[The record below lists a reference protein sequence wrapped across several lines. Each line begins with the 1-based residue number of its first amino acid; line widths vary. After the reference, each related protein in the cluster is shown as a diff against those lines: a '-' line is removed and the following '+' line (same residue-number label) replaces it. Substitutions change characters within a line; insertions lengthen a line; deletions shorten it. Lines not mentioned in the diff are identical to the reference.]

1 MSAKQNSLYLP
12 AGWVNPARIFTSSC
26 PIVICLGGRGI
37 GKTYGCL
44 SYTHEHKIPFV
55 YMRRTQAQLDAV
67 SIPALNPFNQAAAD
81 QGFVMTCKKSSKY
94 SVEFRS
100 GEDPDQPPDGIG
112 IALSTFANIR
122 GMSAERYDVLLFD
135 EIIPERHERPI
146 KEESSAFLNVIESLN
161 RNREL
166 SGKGPMKIIL
176 LSNTNTINSKILDSI
191 GATMVIDKMIRR
203 GQQVQRIGDLIEVIR
218 YTDSPI
224 SEKKSG
230 TLLYQIANNAD
241 FVDMSI
247 NNKFSASDFEAVR
260 LQPLAEYVPLVIVAG
275 VTVYRHKSLDRYY
288 IVDRPHTGIKEY
300 GKLPLA
306 LKEFRKKYYYLYK
319 QLITGHIYYNSIKS
333 KMIFED
339 IWR

>member
-1 MSAKQNSLYLP
+1 MSDNLYLRS
-12 AGWVNPARIFTSSC
+12 GWINPERIFGSSC

-44 SYTHEHKIPFV
+44 EYIHTHRIPFV

-67 SIPALNPFNQAAAD
+67 SIPALNPFNQVAAD
-81 QGFVMTCKKSSKY
+81 NGFVMSCKKSSKY

-100 GEDPDQPPDGIG
+100 TEDAAADPDGIG

-122 GMSAERYDVLLFD
+122 GLSAERYDVLLFD

-146 KEESSAFLNVIESLN
+146 KEESSAFLNVLESLN

-166 SGKGPMKIIL
+166 TGRGPIKVIL
-176 LSNTNTINSKILDSI
+176 LSNSNTINSKILDSI
-191 GATMVIDKMIRR
+191 GATMIIDKMIRR
-203 GQQVQRIGDLIEVIR
+203 GQTVQRINDLIEVIR

-224 SEKKSG
+224 SEKKSK
-230 TLLYQIANNAD
+230 TLIYQIANNAD
-241 FVDMSI
+241 FIDMSI

-260 LQPLAEYVPLVIVAG
+260 VQPLTEYSPLVVVSG
-275 VTVYRHKSLDRYY
+275 VTVYRHKSMERYY
-288 IVDRPHTGIKEY
+288 IVDRPDAGIKEFSS
-300 GKLPLA
+300 LPLA
-306 LKEFRKKYYYLYK
+306 LKEFRKKYYFLYR